1 MYDLNRKEYYEYQ
14 GKFVKTF
21 VGMKLLIESI
31 LLAVAFVVCLV
42 EFAITPTFGP
52 VSCILLV
59 GGIVCGVGAFMYDT
73 FYMRELH
80 MFIREQ
86 LKENATKKKEK

>member
-1 MYDLNRKEYYEYQ
+1 MYNLSRKEYNEYQ
-14 GKFVKTF
+14 GKFARTYI
-21 VGMKLLIESI
+21 GMKLVI
-31 LLAVAFVVCLV
+31 LSVLLTVAFVVCLF
-42 EFAITPTFGP
+42 EFLLSGTFGP
-52 VSCILLV
+52 VSFVLLAFS
-59 GGIVCGVGAFMYDT
+59 IVCGVGAFMYDT